1 MPIVQGKHYI
11 YTVRPGDTLYS
22 IAARLGSA
30 VQLIDQTN
38 ALYPPITD
46 PGLIYPGQV
55 LVVSEAGIS
64 QQQNAVYYIIGP
76 GDTLTQIA
84 SRFMVTV
91 DLIAGINQ
99 IPDPNLIYINQMI
112 TAPAFI
118 YEVAQG
124 DILFRIAQFFGTTV
138 GALLQANQR
147 RPGLSPDVIYPGY
160 RLIIPL
166 PSTRNIVIFS
176 PLPGTL
182 IKPGQ
187 NLEGYARVFEAMA
200 QYQIRDNN
208 GQIVNKERTIT
219 ASEGGPA
226 YGKFSAVIQFDAEP
240 ATSEGQLWVYSYS
253 AKDGSIQDLT
263 AVKVLFR

>member
-22 IAARLGSA
+22 IAARLGSN
-30 VQLIDQTN
+30 VQLIGQTN

-55 LVVSEAGIS
+55 LIVSEAGIS
-64 QQQNAVYYIIGP
+64 QQQNAVLYIIGP

-84 SRFMVTV
+84 SRFSVSV
-91 DLIAGINQ
+91 DLMAGINQ

-124 DILFRIAQFFGTTV
+124 DTLFRIGQFFGVTL

-166 PSTRNIVIFS
+166 PSTRNVVIFN
-176 PLPGTL
+176 PLPGTR
-182 IKPGQ
+182 IEPGQ
-187 NLEGYARVFEAMA
+187 SLEGYARVFEATA

-208 GQIVNKERTIT
+208 GQIVTKERTIT
-219 ASEGGPA
+219 TSEGAPA
-226 YGKFSAVIQFDAEP
+226 YGRFSAVIQFDAEP
-240 ATSEGQLWVYSYS
+240 TTSEGQLWVYSYS

-263 AVKVLFR
+263 AVKVMFR